1 MPSLSYPSP
10 RPQKCALLKMIFLR
24 ATPVA
29 YDVPGPE
36 TEPELEPSP
45 TLGPFTHCSQLGI
58 KPVSLLRLELLR
70 LDS

>member
-1 MPSLSYPSP
+1 M
-10 RPQKCALLKMIFLR
+10 
-24 ATPVA
+24 A

-45 TLGPFTHCSQLGI
+45 TLGPLTHCSQLGI
-58 KPVSLLRLELLR
+58 KPVSLLRLELLQ